1 MKKNKSFGILRLI
14 GLIRI
19 IPEPFQGVLTFI
31 ISLVVLWPI
40 VPSAFSAD
48 DTYDSFVPYQLRYSQ
63 QSTWEFITSVTN
75 SWKIN
80 QGRFFPGAIALG
92 TYAHYFFPER
102 APYKVLQL
110 FVALVALAL
119 FYFLVRLVTNTS
131 AAFLAVLLVL
141 CSTQIHVQYDA
152 VLQFSLQQPSLMI
165 MLLSSMVCFLVGI
178 RKTNWPLLVLSAF
191 LYLISMLTYETTVLL
206 WPLYP
211 LLLIHESPKKWKLRL
226 FSTTVA
232 PTLVVL
238 NLLYLR
244 SQVTATAPG
253 YTSNFAL
260 TPLVKTFAKQTFASL
275 PMSYAE
281 VRTPTFMLSFPNH
294 LQTGVWYWWI
304 AIGSAG
310 LLLASSFANIKIPPL
325 KTRLCLMAMGAVL
338 WFMPAFV
345 VAQTVRWQGEIVFGN
360 GYITIY
366 QGYFGFALVALGF
379 LYEIT
384 SQLRRRGAFL
394 TKPLFGLVA
403 LLVIVSI
410 SSVVTNNRR
419 AVAQYD
425 AGSLW
430 PREHFQRA
438 ISVGVFDSVPNESVV
453 FTPQGEW
460 WFNAPFVN
468 WYGGPHLK
476 SLISGRDEVAFPAC
490 MSELD
495 TCQSR
500 FGIQNSIF
508 TYGRFLNEPRVT
520 IVGSVVR
527 MTGSNGEI
535 KGIRINSV
543 SAYIDYPTRS
553 QSTQESEVRCKSWL
567 ASRVS
572 AVGTPVATSSI
583 QVKKATTSACLAK
596 LPTEVSFNPQIFT
609 P

>member
-1 MKKNKSFGILRLI
+1 MKNRKFGIPRLI
-14 GLIRI
+14 DLVRRTPTQI
-19 IPEPFQGVLTFI
+19 QVCLTSV
-31 ISLVVLWPI
+31 ISLIVLWPI
-40 VPSAFSAD
+40 IPSAFSAD

-63 QSTWEFITSVTN
+63 QSTWQFITSVTN

-119 FYFLVRLVTNTS
+119 FYFLVRLLTNTS
-131 AAFLAVLLVL
+131 TAFLAVLLVL

-165 MLLSSMVCFLVGI
+165 MLLSSMICFLVGI
-178 RKTNWPLLVLSAF
+178 RKSNWYLLVLSAF
-191 LYLISMLTYETTVLL
+191 LYLMSMLTYETTVLL

-226 FSTTVA
+226 LSTTVA

-260 TPLVKTFAKQTFASL
+260 TPLVKTFAKQAFASL

-281 VRTPTFMLSFPNH
+281 VRTPTFMLDFPHH
-294 LQTGVWYWWI
+294 LQFGVWFWWI
-304 AIGSAG
+304 AVVSTALLITLTLRGLEVPKLRVRLVLIGMG
-310 LLLASSFANIKIPPL
+310 L
-325 KTRLCLMAMGAVL
+325 VL
-338 WFMPAFV
+338 WLMPALV
-345 VAQTVRWQGEIVFGN
+345 VAQTVRWQGEIVLGN

-366 QGYFGFALVALGF
+366 QGYFGFSLVAVGLLLEVVARLQGRSRV
-379 LYEIT
+379 LVKTI
-384 SQLRRRGAFL
+384 
-394 TKPLFGLVA
+394 FGLVA

-453 FTPQGEW
+453 FTLQGEW

-476 SLISGRDEVAFPAC
+476 SLISGRDEVVFPAC

-500 FGIQNSIF
+500 FGIQYSFF

-527 MTGSNGEI
+527 MTGTNGGI

-572 AVGTPVATSSI
+572 AVGAPVATSSI